1 MSAPTVFSD
10 GWIAVTTGTAT
21 GTLTRI
27 TGVKEITAPFSR
39 AELADSVMGDTI
51 EAMYPGVI
59 SAPVSV
65 VCREDYDTSTGVNVN
80 FYTRMNSRTKF
91 NLAIKPTNAAA
102 SGTNPR
108 IYYEGVYCTQANAA
122 PSGAWGAAV
131 ENRIEFRP
139 ASGCV
144 ITYATST

>member
-1 MSAPTVFSD
+1 MGAPTVFTD
-10 GWIAVTTGTAT
+10 GWIAVTTGTST

-27 TGVKEITAPFSR
+27 TGVKEIQAPFSR
-39 AELADSVMGDTI
+39 AELADAVMGDTI
-51 EAMYPGVI
+51 EAMYPGI
-59 SAPVSV
+59 LSAPISV

-80 FYTRMNSRTKF
+80 FYTRLLNRTKF
-91 NLAIKPTNAAA
+91 NVAIKPTSSAA

-108 IYYEGVYCTQANAA
+108 VYYEGVYVYQANAA
-122 PSGAWGAAV
+122 PSGAHGAAV

-139 ASGCV
+139 ASGCA